1 MTKEKEQSGRER
13 NTMKSSKTAL
23 HLLGFILNILMM
35 VLIVFVVIQLATAA
49 YDIGYRVF
57 TEPAMESEP
66 GRDVMVEVEQ
76 GMSAWELGTELEE
89 KGLVDNHILFT
100 VQLQISSYA
109 KNMKPGLYTLNTSMT
124 AREMMQVMTK
134 EEVEETAK

>member
-1 MTKEKEQSGRER
+1 
-13 NTMKSSKTAL
+13 MKNSKTAL

-100 VQLQISSYA
+100 VQLQLSSYA

>member
-1 MTKEKEQSGRER
+1 
-13 NTMKSSKTAL
+13 MKNSKTAL

>member
-13 NTMKSSKTAL
+13 NTMKNSKTAL

-100 VQLQISSYA
+100 VQLQVSSYA
-109 KNMKPGLYTLNTSMT
+109 KNIKPGLYTLNTSMT

>member
-1 MTKEKEQSGRER
+1 
-13 NTMKSSKTAL
+13 
-23 HLLGFILNILMM
+23 M

-100 VQLQISSYA
+100 VQLQVSSYA
-109 KNMKPGLYTLNTSMT
+109 KNIKPGLYTLNTSMT

>member
-1 MTKEKEQSGRER
+1 
-13 NTMKSSKTAL
+13 MKNSKTAL

-100 VQLQISSYA
+100 VQLQLSSYA
-109 KNMKPGLYTLNTSMT
+109 RNMKPGLYTLNTSMT